1 MSKDEIRK
9 YLISDIINKV
19 TEYIIEDTGCDITS
33 ALSILYQSPVIKW
46 LQDPEEDLTSKS
58 PAYIYE
64 LIKVSSHQ

>member
-46 LQDPEEDLTSKS
+46 LQDPRRRFNLKKVRLTSMN
-58 PAYIYE
+58 
-64 LIKVSSHQ
+64 